1 MEVVKTQAEGIV
13 TLKISGKLSAATA
26 EEFGVIADAAMLESK
41 NIVMDFQDVSYLA
54 SAGLRVLVS
63 VQKKLSAADG
73 FLSFRN
79 VQESINEVF
88 ELTGLDEV
96 FDIQ

>member
-1 MEVVKTQAEGIV
+1 MEVAKTQAGGIV
-13 TLKISGKLSAATA
+13 TLKINGKLSAATA
-26 EEFGVIADAAMLESK
+26 EEFGAIADAAVAESK
-41 NIVMDFQDVSYLA
+41 NIVMDFQDVTYLA
-54 SAGLRVLVS
+54 SAGIRVLVS
-63 VQKKLSAADG
+63 VQKKVSAAG
-73 FLSFRN
+73 GSLSFRN